1 MSFNQT
7 RLFSILNNKCPR
19 CHEGNFFEDNNP
31 YHLKKF
37 DKMNLHCSVCDEQ
50 FEPEIGF
57 YYGAMYVSYGLTVAF
72 GVGLFIL
79 LCVLFNL
86 DTMLFIITFAI
97 LQVLLMPVFYRISR
111 LAYINIFVKYKQ
123 FKKD

>member
-1 MSFNQT
+1 MSFKQT

-37 DKMNLHCSVCDEQ
+37 DKMNLHCSVCNEQ

-72 GVGLFIL
+72 GVGLFVL
-79 LCVLFNL
+79 LCVLLNL

-111 LAYINIFVKYKQ
+111 LTYINIFVKYKQ